1 MRGKVEFSKLFE
13 VGEEDVNNSGQ
24 ATLSSVFKNQGSD
37 HSVWKFFTLF
47 FGKSFLR
54 CRH

>member
-24 ATLSSVFKNQGSD
+24 ATLSSVFKYQGSD